1 MSLEG
6 RIIEFLDSDELRLA
20 YVRKEE
26 RDRLHLIDPR
36 GRNLSVSG
44 DRVVVI
50 HQPTSESEFP
60 AAARQISEKVAALQ
74 SEVDIEL
81 LWQSVGS
88 SSRELESAEL
98 AELFFGENAP
108 ETSSAVFKALLED
121 TLFFRRKGAQFVP
134 KTQEQVSTEVTRR
147 HRQREREE
155 QREQLTQ
162 LIRQLLNSKDSSIP
176 AGAESILDRIQHW
189 LRHKTGDEV
198 STILENIAGPLR
210 VREAAYDILARTG
223 RVDNSRDRFLVMA
236 GIREDFLPELIT
248 AAEQIQPWVHEATRT
263 DYRDADAFTIDD
275 EGTLE
280 VDDALTIQYSD
291 NDTIVGIHI
300 ADVSA
305 FVGKGDLLDAEASRR
320 SSTIYLPTVSV
331 RMFPERLSTDLVSL
345 KAGAERPAFTVE
357 VRFDH
362 QGNRVG
368 YRILLSTV
376 RVKNR
381 LSYDQADAAIESGDG
396 SLTALHRLAS
406 QLHDLRAARGAITF
420 RRPELKIHVEGDQI
434 EIEKINPNSPSRFL
448 VSEMMIL
455 ANGLAADFAT
465 LNSLPVIYRTQEPR
479 EAIEVDDA
487 PQMEALTFEKLRKTF
502 KRSRLSLTPGLH
514 SGLGLGAYTQTSSPI
529 RRYADL
535 ITQRQFTAMLKG
547 VSLPHGREELL
558 QILTTAESIEQEI
571 RAIEDRST
579 NYWLLEFLSRYKKD
593 QELRAT
599 ALDGKGSIEL
609 EDYYLRARLSSPQK
623 LQPGQTIGVQIESID
638 PARGEVRFKK
648 TS

>member
-50 HQPTSESEFP
+50 HHPTSESDFP

-88 SSRELESAEL
+88 STRELESAEL

-108 ETSSAVFKALLED
+108 EASSAVFKALLED
-121 TLFFRRKGAQFVP
+121 TLFFRRKGSQFVP

-162 LIRQLLNSKDSSIP
+162 LVGQLLNGKDGVHSGRAPNPYSIEFSTGCDTKP
-176 AGAESILDRIQHW
+176 ATRSVRFL
-189 LRHKTGDEV
+189 KTLPAHREF
-198 STILENIAGPLR
+198 
-210 VREAAYDILARTG
+210 VRPPTTYLPRTG
-223 RVDNSRDRFLVMA
+223 RVDPSRDRFLVMA
-236 GIREDFLPELIT
+236 GIREDFPPELIT
-248 AAEQIQPWVHEATRT
+248 AAEQIQPWVHEATRI

-434 EIEKINPNSPSRFL
+434 EIQKINPNSPSRFL

-455 ANGLAADFAT
+455 ANGLAADFAS

-487 PQMEALTFEKLRKTF
+487 PQMEAL
-502 KRSRLSLTPGLH
+502 
-514 SGLGLGAYTQTSSPI
+514 
-529 RRYADL
+529 DL
-535 ITQRQFTAMLKG
+535 
-547 VSLPHGREELL
+547 
-558 QILTTAESIEQEI
+558 
-571 RAIEDRST
+571 
-579 NYWLLEFLSRYKKD
+579 
-593 QELRAT
+593 
-599 ALDGKGSIEL
+599 
-609 EDYYLRARLSSPQK
+609 
-623 LQPGQTIGVQIESID
+623 
-638 PARGEVRFKK
+638 
-648 TS
+648 